1 MSFCCGASMIGTR
14 GTLRHHGTHIH
25 NVPLMFCPVC
35 HHVEVHYLIQHEYD
49 ILAQY
54 AVSDGA
60 YEVDFDDYLDERD
73 AARLLDNC
81 VNHENEDPLDIV
93 NNQID
98 MALDLLAVAKYL
110 KDEEW
115 VSQLKERLR
124 ALGSRRRKLEQRKR
138 KALGERK

>member
-1 MSFCCGASMIGTR
+1 MIGTR